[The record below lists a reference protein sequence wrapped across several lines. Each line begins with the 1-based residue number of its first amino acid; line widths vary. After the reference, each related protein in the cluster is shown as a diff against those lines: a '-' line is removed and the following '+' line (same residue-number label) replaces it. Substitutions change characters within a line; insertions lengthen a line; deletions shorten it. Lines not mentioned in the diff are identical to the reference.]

1 MAAMDKLKLWQK
13 SLLVIGSLGLL
24 WVSWGWTKESMK
36 PVVPEG
42 QPCAGGKL
50 LEGKNP
56 WGVVV
61 GSTGFDRIIFDFPA
75 LTMVAPLMD
84 NNHQILPRDEW
95 VDGAV
100 TSLGGKIAGRQFRF
114 QVEDERKYCIVG
126 VERVYYRK

>member
-1 MAAMDKLKLWQK
+1 MNKLRPWQK
-13 SLLVIGSLGLL
+13 ALLIAGSLGLL
-24 WVSWGWTKESMK
+24 WFGHGLAVEAMK

-61 GSTGFDRIIFDFPA
+61 GSTGFDRIVFDTPT
-75 LTMVAPLMD
+75 LTVVAPFME
-84 NNHQILPRDEW
+84 NNYQVLPRGEW

-100 TSLGGKIAGRQFRF
+100 TGIGGKIAGRQFRL
-114 QVEDERKYCIVG
+114 QIKDGRKFCVSGREVFYK
-126 VERVYYRK
+126 R